1 MHRRVKILV
10 RAFEMIS
17 DEKCWAQGA
26 SAIDRTGAPVRTNDR
41 RAVAWCAVG
50 ALDRAAGDDDE
61 LFESCLRYL
70 QKASLQLFQGD
81 PAVINDNTDH
91 VALVEMYTRAI
102 QLANRHENRNSASRV
117 SSSYRRPARD
127 DIFARTRLRLIS
139 TPAAAA
145 AGGAR

>member
-1 MHRRVKILV
+1 MHQRVKILV

-26 SAIDRTGAPVRTNDR
+26 SAIDRSGAPVRTTDR

-50 ALDRAAGDDDE
+50 ALDRAAGNDDE
-61 LFESCLRYL
+61 LFESCLQYL
-70 QKASLQLFQGD
+70 QKASLQLFRGD

-91 VALVEMYTRAI
+91 VALVEMYARAI
-102 QLANRHENRNSASRV
+102 QLANRHGNHNSSSRV
-117 SSSYRRPARD
+117 SSYRRPARD
-127 DIFARTRLRLIS
+127 DIFARTRLRLVS
-139 TPAAAA
+139 TGAAAA